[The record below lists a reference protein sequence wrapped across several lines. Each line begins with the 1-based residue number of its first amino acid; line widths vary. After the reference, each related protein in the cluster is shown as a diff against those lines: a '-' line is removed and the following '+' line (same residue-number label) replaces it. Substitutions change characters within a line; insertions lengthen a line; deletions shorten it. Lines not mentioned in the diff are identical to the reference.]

1 MKIKTSRLEGM
12 AALVSQYPPEMLPEV
27 AFVGRSNVGKS
38 TFINR
43 FLNRKNLAYTSSTPG
58 KTRTVN
64 FYNVNEAFRMVD
76 LPGYGYA
83 QASKSA
89 QHEWSKVI
97 DIYLT
102 NRPNLREVFLLV
114 DLRHEPTALDAQM
127 YNWIVHAGYTGYVIA
142 TKWDKIPPS
151 KLNQHTQAIVKK
163 LKLSSS
169 DLLFPYAGATKK
181 GLDRIHDLVEKIIS
195 EAEELASEELEIED

>member
-12 AALVSQYPPEMLPEV
+12 AALVSQYPAEMLPEV

-64 FYNVNEAFRMVD
+64 FYNVNESFRLVD

-83 QASKSA
+83 AASKSA
-89 QHEWSKVI
+89 QAEWSGVI
-97 DIYLT
+97 DTYLT
-102 NRPNLREVFLLV
+102 HRPNLREVFLLV
-114 DLRHEPTALDAQM
+114 DLRHEPTALDVQM
-127 YNWIVHAGYTGYVIA
+127 YDWIVEAGYTGYVIG
-142 TKWDKIPPS
+142 TKWDKIAVS
-151 KLNQHTQAIVKK
+151 KVGAQMQTIAKK
-163 LKLSSS
+163 LQMESV
-169 DLLFPYAGATKK
+169 DLIYPYAGTTKK
-181 GLDRIHDLVEKIIS
+181 GMDEIHNLIAHII
-195 EAEELASEELEIED
+195 A